1 MSRSKNDRKPVIG
14 ITLGDINGIGPEVV
28 IKALSD
34 SRLLNFFTP
43 VIYGSAKVISF
54 YRKQLKADQ
63 FNFSTLNN
71 NQPAQR
77 KINVCNCWDDMVP
90 IDAGQI
96 TEAGGV
102 ASFRALEKSVEH
114 LKEGVID
121 ALVTGPI
128 NKDNIQQDQFTFAG
142 HTEYFAERFKAR
154 DSLMFMVSENLR
166 IGVVTG
172 HIPLSEVAGRITPE
186 LLKLKLEIMEAS
198 LRNDFNI
205 DKPKIAVL
213 GLNPHAGENGL
224 LGHEEKEVIT
234 PVIKAF
240 KQRGVLMAGPFPA
253 DGFFGK
259 GDHQKFDGIMAM
271 YHDQGLVPFKA
282 LTFQNGVNFTA
293 GLPIIRTSPDH
304 GTAYNLVGKKKASES
319 SMRAA
324 LFMAYDIYKCRMERS
339 QPQEVVNLSR

>member
-1 MSRSKNDRKPVIG
+1 MSRSKNDNTPVIG

-28 IKALSD
+28 IKSLSD
-34 SRLLNFFTP
+34 SRMLDFFTP
-43 VIYGSAKVISF
+43 VIYGSSKVISF
-54 YRKQLKADQ
+54 YRKQMKADQ
-63 FNFSTLNN
+63 FSFITLNDDH
-71 NQPAQR
+71 PAHR
-77 KINVCNCWDDMVP
+77 KINVCNCWDEMIP
-90 IDAGQI
+90 IDVGQI
-96 TEAGGV
+96 TEAGGT
-102 ASFRALEKSVEH
+102 ASYKALEKSVKH

-128 NKDNIQQDQFTFAG
+128 NKDNIQQEKFTFAG
-142 HTEYFAERFKAR
+142 HTEYFAARFETR
-154 DSLMFMVSENLR
+154 DSLMFMVSDTLR

-172 HIPLSEVAGRITPE
+172 HLPLKDVASTITTE
-186 LLKLKLEIMEAS
+186 LLTHKLEIMEAS

-205 DKPKIAVL
+205 EKPKIAVL

-224 LGHEEKEVIT
+224 LGTEEDEIIS
-234 PVIKAF
+234 PVIKSF

-259 GDHQKFDGIMAM
+259 GDYRKFDGIMAM

-282 LTFQNGVNFTA
+282 LTFQNGVNYTA

-304 GTAYNLVGKKKASES
+304 GTAYSLVGKKKASEN

-324 LFMAYDIYKCRMERS
+324 LFMAYDIYKCRKERNK
-339 QPQEVVNLSR
+339 PQETTIFPA